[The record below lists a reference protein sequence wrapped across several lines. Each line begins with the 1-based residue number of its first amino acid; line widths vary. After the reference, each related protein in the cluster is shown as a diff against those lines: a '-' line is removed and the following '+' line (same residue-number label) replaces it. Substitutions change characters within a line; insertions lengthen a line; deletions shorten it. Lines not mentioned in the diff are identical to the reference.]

1 MERTSIDLWF
11 GAFVTAGFVALL
23 VLALKV
29 GNLGAERASQVYRV
43 EARFDNIGGLKV
55 RGPVRSAGVLVG
67 RVDNIRFDNDKYQA
81 QVTLALDSRY
91 SWPRDTSASILTSGL
106 LGETYVGLEAGGED
120 QKLKSGDRITI
131 TQSAVVLEKLIG
143 QFLFSKAQESP
154 ASGPAGAAAAPAG
167 AAPSAAPA
175 LGAAPKK

>member
-11 GAFVTAGFVALL
+11 GAFVTAGFVALM

-29 GNLGAERASQVYRV
+29 GNLGAERAAETYKV

-67 RVDNIRFDNDKYQA
+67 RVSEIHFDNDKFQA
-81 QVTLALDSRY
+81 RVLLALDQRY
-91 SWPRDTSASILTSGL
+91 KWPKDTSASILTSGL
-106 LGETYVGLEAGGED
+106 LGETYVGLEAGGD
-120 QKLKSGDRITI
+120 DKVLAAGDRITI

-143 QFLFSKAQESP
+143 QFLFNKAQETPPS
-154 ASGPAGAAAAPAG
+154 STGAAAAPA
-167 AAPSAAPA
+167 AAATMAPA
-175 LGAAPKK
+175 PAGKK